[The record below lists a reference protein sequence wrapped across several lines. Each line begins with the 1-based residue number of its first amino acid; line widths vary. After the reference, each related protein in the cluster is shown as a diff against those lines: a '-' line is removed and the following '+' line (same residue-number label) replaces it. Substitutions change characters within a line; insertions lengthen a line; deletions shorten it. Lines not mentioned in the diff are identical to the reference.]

1 MASKTFNQLIL
12 GTVNGV
18 NLAKSGCGAV
28 AIADL
33 VHNLDA
39 EITPN
44 IVAKWLINNGH
55 LSNGGTTRQ
64 GLTAGLSHYGLDSL
78 YFRDE
83 HKNGKPFKHF
93 FEILKRSEDL
103 EMWGVAL
110 MVGDVK
116 TYWTRGG
123 HYVAI
128 TSYRYNKDKA
138 RDEYYVRDGA
148 NGRTGWHPLSDFKD
162 ALNVGWVVTK
172 LY

>member
-1 MASKTFNQLIL
+1 MASKTFNQLAL
-12 GTVNGV
+12 GTVGSV
-18 NLAKSGCGAV
+18 DLAKSGCGAV

-33 VHNLDA
+33 AYNLDTG
-39 EITPN
+39 ITPEK
-44 IVAKWLINNGH
+44 VAKWLILKGY
-55 LSNGGTTRQ
+55 LSSGGTTRT
-64 GLTAGLSHYGLDSL
+64 GLTEGLSHFGFDSL

-110 MVGDVK
+110 MVGDIS

-128 TSYRYNKDKA
+128 TSYRYNKDKG

-162 ALNVGWVVTK
+162 AVNVAWIVTK